1 MNTETDLPTRTP
13 ARNPDPTGLR
23 SRAFEASSGDPRN
36 AGPSAAPGEEMS
48 GGAGGSSARHRTAWT
63 LGLLGL
69 VPFVVMAGLLFYAGR
84 DFIAFPSL
92 ILALSGYSATIL
104 AFLGGIRWGSGVV
117 LGNHEP
123 RTLIL
128 SVLPALLAWVLLFVP
143 SPWMF
148 AGFALAFAALG
159 AWDLVGARG
168 RSLPTWF
175 GKLRLVLT
183 VVVVACQV
191 VAFFSTV

>member
-1 MNTETDLPTRTP
+1 MSTSKDTAALGEGPIPLRNAPPTAP
-13 ARNPDPTGLR
+13 AREPHAQP
-23 SRAFEASSGDPRN
+23 AP
-36 AGPSAAPGEEMS
+36 AGEY
-48 GGAGGSSARHRTAWT
+48 GGVAGRRDEGTHHRTAWA

-69 VPFVVMAGLLFYAGR
+69 IPFIVMAGLLLYAGR
-84 DFIAFPSL
+84 DFIAFSSL
-92 ILALSGYSATIL
+92 ILAFSGYSATIL

-117 LGNHEP
+117 LGHHET

-128 SVLPALLAWVLLFVP
+128 SVVPSLVAWALLFVP

-148 AGFALAFAALG
+148 AGFAVAFAVLG
-159 AWDLVGARG
+159 AWDFVGARG

-183 VVVVACQV
+183 VVVVICQL
-191 VAFFSTV
+191 VAFLSTF